1 VNEAFRRRAT
11 PELMAAFSAGPE
23 LGEPG

>member
-11 PELMAAFSAGPE
+11 PELMASFSAGPE
-23 LGEPG
+23 LS